1 MHEVHVAVIGTGFA
15 GLAMA
20 IRMKQRDITD
30 FVLLE
35 RAQEVGGTWRDNTYP
50 GAACDVPSHLYS
62 FSFAPNP
69 NWTRSFSPQPEIWR
83 YLRRTAREHGVY
95 PHIRFGHDVE
105 RADWDEARGRWIVRT
120 SQGTFAA
127 KVLVSGMGP
136 LCEPQL
142 PDIKGLDTFQGHAFH
157 SARWDHDYDLT
168 GKKVA
173 VIGTGASAIQ
183 FVPQIQP
190 KVERLRLFQ
199 RTAPWVMPRRD
210 RPITSVERTLFRWFP
225 PLQRLVR
232 AAIYW
237 GRETYVIGFT
247 RQPKML
253 RLGERWARKNL
264 FRAVKDKEL
273 RKKLLPTFAMGCKR
287 ILISNDYYPA
297 VAQSNVDV
305 VTDRIT
311 EVRANSVVTADGTEH
326 PVDTII
332 FGTGFHATD
341 PPSLEKVYGRGGVR
355 LGEAWQDGMEAY
367 KGTTIA
373 GFPNLFMLVG
383 PNTGLGHNSIV
394 FMIES
399 QVNYVMDAL
408 KVLGRKEVVEL
419 DPRVDRVHAFN
430 EQVQKQM
437 RGTVWLTGGC
447 ESWYLDAKGR
457 NTTLWPTFT
466 WSYRQLTRKF
476 DAQAYSIR
484 LRATEEVAAVTKTD
498 EAVH

>member
-20 IRMKQRDITD
+20 IRMKQRGITD

-69 NWTRSFSPQPEIWR
+69 DWTRSFSPQPEIWR
-83 YLRRTAREHGVY
+83 YLRRTARDQGVY

-105 RADWDEARGRWIVRT
+105 RADWDEQRGRWIVRT
-120 SQGTFAA
+120 TQGVFAA

-142 PDIKGLDTFQGHAFH
+142 PDIKGLDTFQGNAFH
-157 SARWDHDYDLT
+157 SARWDHEHDFA
-168 GKKVA
+168 GKRVA

-190 KVERLRLFQ
+190 KVAELHLFQ

-210 RPITSVERTLFRWFP
+210 RPITAIERTLFRAFP

-253 RLGERWARKNL
+253 RMGERFAKKNL
-264 FRAVKDKEL
+264 FRAVKDREL

-297 VAQSNVDV
+297 LAQSNVDV

-311 EVRANSVVTADGTEH
+311 EVRANSVVTADGTER

-332 FGTGFHATD
+332 YGTGFHATD
-341 PPSLEKVYGRGGVR
+341 PPAMEKVYGKGGVR
-355 LGEAWQDGMEAY
+355 LGEAWKEGMEAY

-408 KVLGRKEVVEL
+408 KVLGREEVVDI
-419 DPRVDRVHAFN
+419 DPRVDRVHKFN
-430 EQVQKQM
+430 ERVQKQM
-437 RGTVWLTGGC
+437 KGTVWLTGGC
-447 ESWYLDAKGR
+447 ESWYLDPKGR

-466 WSYRQLTRKF
+466 WTYRQITRKF
-476 DAQAYSIR
+476 DAHAYSIR
-484 LRATEEVAAVTKTD
+484 LRATTDATALPKADKAVR
-498 EAVH
+498 

>member
-20 IRMKQRDITD
+20 IRMKQRGITD

-69 NWTRSFSPQPEIWR
+69 DWTRSFSPQPEIWR
-83 YLRRTAREHGVY
+83 YLRRTARDQGVY

-105 RADWDEARGRWIVRT
+105 RADWDEQRGRWIVRT
-120 SQGTFAA
+120 SQATFAA

-142 PDIKGLDTFQGHAFH
+142 PDIKGLDTFQGNAFH
-157 SARWDHDYDLT
+157 SARWDHEHDFA
-168 GKKVA
+168 GKRVA

-183 FVPQIQP
+183 FVPKIQP
-190 KVERLRLFQ
+190 EVAELHLFQ

-210 RPITSVERTLFRWFP
+210 RPITAIERALFRAFP

-237 GRETYVIGFT
+237 GRESYVVGFT
-247 RQPKML
+247 KQPKIL
-253 RLGERWARKNL
+253 RMGERFAKKNL
-264 FRAVKDKEL
+264 FRAIKDKEL
-273 RKKLLPTFAMGCKR
+273 RKKLLPAFAMGCKR
-287 ILISNDYYPA
+287 VLISNDYYPA
-297 VAQSNVDV
+297 LAQSNVDV

-311 EVRANSVVTADGTEH
+311 EVRANSVVTADGTER

-332 FGTGFHATD
+332 YGTGFHATD
-341 PPSLEKVYGRGGVR
+341 PPAMEKVYGKGGVR
-355 LGEAWQDGMEAY
+355 LGEAWREGMEAY

-408 KVLGRKEVVEL
+408 KVLGRKEVVDI
-419 DPRVDRVHAFN
+419 DPRVDRVQKFN
-430 EQVQKQM
+430 DRVQKQM
-437 RGTVWLTGGC
+437 QGTVWLTGGC
-447 ESWYLDAKGR
+447 ESWYLDQKGR

-466 WSYRQLTRKF
+466 WTYRQLTRKF
-476 DAQAYSIR
+476 DAHAYSIR
-484 LRATEEVAAVTKTD
+484 LRATTDVTALNPADKAVR
-498 EAVH
+498 

>member
-20 IRMKQRDITD
+20 IRMKQRGITD

-69 NWTRSFSPQPEIWR
+69 DWTRSFSPQPEIWR
-83 YLRRTAREHGVY
+83 YLRRTARDQGVY

-105 RADWDEARGRWIVRT
+105 RADWDEQRGRWIVRT
-120 SQGTFAA
+120 SQGSFAA

-142 PDIKGLDTFQGHAFH
+142 PDIKGLDTFQGNAFH
-157 SARWDHDYDLT
+157 SARWDHEHDFA
-168 GKKVA
+168 GKRVA

-183 FVPQIQP
+183 FVPKIQP
-190 KVERLRLFQ
+190 KVAELHLFQ

-210 RPITSVERTLFRWFP
+210 RPITAIERALFRAFP

-237 GRETYVIGFT
+237 GRESYVIGFT
-247 RQPKML
+247 KQPRIL
-253 RLGERWARKNL
+253 RMGERFAKKNL
-264 FRAVKDKEL
+264 FRAIKDKEL
-273 RKKLLPTFAMGCKR
+273 RTKLLPAFAMGCKR
-287 ILISNDYYPA
+287 VLISNDYYPA
-297 VAQSNVDV
+297 LAQSNVGV

-311 EVRANSVVTADGTEH
+311 EVRANSVVTADGTER

-332 FGTGFHATD
+332 YGTGFHATD
-341 PPSLEKVYGRGGVR
+341 PPAMEKVYGKGGVQ
-355 LGEAWQDGMEAY
+355 LGEAWREGMEAY

-399 QVNYVMDAL
+399 QVNYVLDAL
-408 KVLGRKEVVEL
+408 KVLGREEVVDI
-419 DPRVDRVHAFN
+419 DPRVDRVHKFN
-430 EQVQKQM
+430 EAVQKQM
-437 RGTVWLTGGC
+437 KGTVWLTGGC
-447 ESWYLDAKGR
+447 ESWYLDQKGR

-466 WSYRQLTRKF
+466 WTYRRLTRKF
-476 DAQAYSIR
+476 DAHAYSIR
-484 LRATEEVAAVTKTD
+484 LRATTDVTALTPADKAVR
-498 EAVH
+498 